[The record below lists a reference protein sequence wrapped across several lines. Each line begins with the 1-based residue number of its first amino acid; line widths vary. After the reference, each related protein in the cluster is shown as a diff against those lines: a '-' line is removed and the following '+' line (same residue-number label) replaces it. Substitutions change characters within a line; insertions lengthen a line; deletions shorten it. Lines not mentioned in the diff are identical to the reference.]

1 MVVRETHYF
10 RKPPYTLY
18 PPLHLP
24 CLTFVQLDAL
34 HGRLNQLLGIAG
46 VLVAVAAVASHA
58 TYFYDGGFQDSCF
71 DESYWKEVQVDKQ
84 VISYLY
90 KSNTKKTWPT
100 WLFFVCFFCWFNL
113 LPNWPGQ
120 PRQPVLTPSIHPSLT
135 IRSTKEPPW
144 GAPADVVRVWIPW
157 ITAVVGKVS
166 WWLSGDFF
174 WMCRSSERKIGNFV
188 DNCCYN
194 IYIYIYIH
202 IVYMIHIRIYVDRSD
217 ISFFSSI

>member
-90 KSNTKKTWPT
+90 KSNTKKTQIDQ
-100 WLFFVCFFCWFNL
+100 LDCFLCVFFVGSIW

-120 PRQPVLTPSIHPSLT
+120 PRQPVLTPSILDHKIHQRT
-135 IRSTKEPPW
+135 TMRSSSRCGT
-144 GAPADVVRVWIPW
+144 GVDTLDHSCCGQSFMV
-157 ITAVVGKVS
+157 T
-166 WWLSGDFF
+166 F
-174 WMCRSSERKIGNFV
+174 WCFLGHCRSERKIWK
-188 DNCCYN
+188 CW
-194 IYIYIYIH
+194 
-202 IVYMIHIRIYVDRSD
+202 
-217 ISFFSSI
+217 